1 MKNYISP
8 SGYITPSAAFYLVS
22 APPPSLNISL
32 VAACASVI
40 LTNKLLILAAIMDKT
55 TTTPQ
60 TPTERLVALRAHA
73 RDRQHAF
80 FTANSARAQRL
91 SVLISDAEQ
100 HNDKIDVLGARQK
113 GFWDTPLYLRMVAV
127 VLNSQREVQT
137 YHDESMRLEE
147 DYHRVVEEM
156 KQQERVLM
164 MREGQAERR
173 RELEEGKEGEQ
184 GGEEKEEEEL

>member
-22 APPPSLNISL
+22 APPPSLIISL

-40 LTNKLLILAAIMDKT
+40 LINKLLTTLAAIMDKT

-164 MREGQAERR
+164 MREEQAERR
-173 RELEEGKEGEQ
+173 REAELEGKQ
-184 GGEEKEEEEL
+184 GGEEEEEEL

>member
-1 MKNYISP
+1 
-8 SGYITPSAAFYLVS
+8 
-22 APPPSLNISL
+22 
-32 VAACASVI
+32 
-40 LTNKLLILAAIMDKT
+40 MDT
-55 TTTPQ
+55 TTPTTTTTTPTTTTTDTPQ

-73 RDRQHAF
+73 RDHQHAF
-80 FTANSARAQRL
+80 FSANSERAQRL

-100 HNDKIDVLGARQK
+100 HNDKIDALGAQQK

-127 VLNSQREVQT
+127 VLNSQREVQA

-164 MREGQAERR
+164 MREGQAERQ
-173 RELEEGKEGEQ
+173 REAEENEEWDDEQ
-184 GGEEKEEEEL
+184 GGEEEDL